1 MERYEIEI
9 LLRAYIERQ
18 DSNVAAKLKDVS
30 CQIVDIVELA
40 FEKEATRKLW
50 DIDDD
55 YLSNPPGC
63 FQC

>member
-1 MERYEIEI
+1 MERYDIET
-9 LLRAYIERQ
+9 LLRAYMKRQ
-18 DSNVAAKLKDVS
+18 DSEVATKLEAVS

-55 YLSNPPGC
+55 YLSSPPGC